1 MLWLKNNILTLM
13 LVALLCS
20 LGAGCASS
28 AHNDQILEETQA
40 ARQAAEEAKAAA
52 AAALAA
58 AEEARTAAAEAD
70 ARSQRTEESMNRM
83 FQRSMYK

>member
-1 MLWLKNNILTLM
+1 MLRLRNNITVLGV
-13 LVALLCS
+13 VALLCS
-20 LGAGCASS
+20 VAAGCATSGDV
-28 AHNDQILEETQA
+28 NQVYEETQA
-40 ARQAAEEAKAAA
+40 AREAAEEAKAAA

-70 ARSQRTEESMNRM
+70 ARSQRTEESINRM